1 MKIFRIHTGGRNDI
15 SGWGSSNRLDDTAI
29 DNIKDSIEDPDGTVQ
44 SSFSSI
50 PSPFARFSIL
60 KTALKYVSDNRD
72 NQNHL
77 EGNTL
82 YNKIVSNCLDVGE
95 LFFRFGDDQ
104 NIRIFEYAINN
115 IDKRTVLGSALD
127 LFLKRDKA
135 KEVDPNN
142 LGPDE
147 PQPDTKYFFNFN
159 SFDKMYILEYR
170 SVVIGGT
177 SPVSMFWARENIQ
190 EILEKEGLAISNN
203 GCKLFTSTRS
213 LNERSLEYQLFIHEM
228 FSQDENLRRKMHY
241 FNEYVVRC
249 RENNINNIN
258 NLMQN
263 MGQRTLTT
271 IEISGTECSIP
282 ISVLENCCLQKY
294 VLTVDDIL
302 NNSPLIIKPDFNI
315 QGVRLPLVMHN
326 FGNVAAFIGTVNP
339 PSNDYISTGV
349 GLPEGTPV
357 PYKDDRDIENRTLPG
372 FNERNYPYVTLNDF
386 FEDYIVE
393 TCYPV
398 NDERFFYLKD
408 HADFASPCYLFPI
421 KETFFR
427 YFKIATLTDSNISL
441 RIIRDNANNISS
453 IALKLKIPIKGDTN
467 RNRRYVEYTKNYTYK
482 DIAGSVGKIMKAKAE
497 TKEFCLTFFPFTKPT
512 ANNPVVV
519 SLSSKGDKNYSLEFY
534 NNYDNNQKLKDIDD
548 VKDRQYV
555 TDLEPAFSHHY
566 EVKKAFNLIK
576 INVAQQYSAMIIP
589 KLRNYDTINSNSQF
603 IFSVDIGTT
612 NTHLECA
619 IDGKVVDLD
628 LFDHD
633 YAANLFKYDS
643 ETQDKEKFGDT
654 SLGKIIFSEFFPS
667 NNVFKNTMSFPLR
680 SALWTKNGKSYDN
693 ASLYSDLGW
702 DFLFEKR
709 NDKLY
714 DKTKKTVTGYKW
726 SGGNSYNLMKKSIE
740 QICQIIKNFV
750 LERNG
755 NPENIK
761 IITFFPSSMASPHQN
776 KLKQVWKE
784 EIKNTIGIEEEKVEK
799 KFTWIT
805 ESIAP
810 VKFIEGLDAANFK
823 GDGTIVSVDIGGGS
837 TDIAIINN
845 QEIWGTTSFQFAG
858 DAIFGD
864 YFAQASTADRNH
876 FAMKYYNICKPN
888 LSQVLKDEHGK
899 GDEEIRNGKPEDLHS
914 FLFSVEQLN
923 YGNKLKEDTGF
934 AFTLLY
940 FYSAILYHICEIIR
954 KSQEIKDLTAITIP
968 KSISFSGNGSKL
980 LSLISNLG
988 DADLQKFTNNFFEN
1002 YFNKKD
1008 VVIELKTVKNFI
1020 DGTPDEKK
1028 KRTPKTITALG
1039 GISFLKS
1046 IKEINPTNCYADNSK
1061 IFIYHPSGLFYR
1073 INDIDQGITF
1083 RDARTSKDHHVN
1095 EVVKLNEIYLKCI
1108 EIFKGSITTDR
1119 SYEKKIR
1126 DILNDYECI
1135 KKFYEA
1141 GINLLNDGVGE
1152 RNTTE
1157 NEKLPETAFF
1167 LPIKGIIGKLLSEL
1181 DF

>member
-77 EGNTL
+77 EGSTL

-135 KEVDPNN
+135 NEVDPNN

-282 ISVLENCCLQKY
+282 ISVLENCCLKKY

-372 FNERNYPYVTLNDF
+372 FNERPYPYVTLNDF

-408 HADFASPCYLFPI
+408 HADFASPSPCYLFPI

-427 YFKIATLTDSNISL
+427 YFKIATLTDNNISL

-453 IALKLKIPIKGDTN
+453 IALKLKIPIKGDDIN
-467 RNRRYVEYTKNYTYK
+467 GDRRYVEYTKNYTYR
-482 DIAGSVGKIMKAKAE
+482 DVAGSVGKIMKAKSE
-497 TKEFCLTFFPFTKPT
+497 IKEFCLTFFPFTKPT
-512 ANNPVVV
+512 ARNPVVV
-519 SLSSKGDKNYSLEFY
+519 SLSSIGDKNYSLGFY
-534 NNYDNNQKLKDIDD
+534 NNNQKLEGIDD
-548 VKDRQYV
+548 VEDRQYT

-589 KLRNYDTINSNSQF
+589 KLRNYDTINSDSQF

-612 NTHLECA
+612 NTHIECA
-619 IDGKVVDLD
+619 INGDVVDLD

-643 ETQDKEKFGDT
+643 ETQPDNQLDKEKFGDT

-667 NNVFKNTMSFPLR
+667 NKFFRNRMRFPLR
-680 SALWTKNGKSYDN
+680 SALWTKDGMNLDN
-693 ASLYSDLGW
+693 AHLYSNLGW

-709 NDKLY
+709 SDKLY

-750 LERNG
+750 LERKG
-755 NPENIK
+755 NPQNIR
-761 IITFFPSSMASPHQN
+761 IVTFFPSSMASAHQRR
-776 KLKQVWKE
+776 LEQVWKN
-784 EIKNTIGIEEEKVEK
+784 EIQGIIGIEDVEN

-810 VKFIEGLDAANFK
+810 VKFIEGLDAANFR

-845 QEIWGTTSFQFAG
+845 QSIWGTTSFQFAG

-864 YFAQASTADRNH
+864 YFAQASTAIKNH
-876 FAMKYYNICKPN
+876 FAQKYYNIFKPA
-888 LSQVLKDEHGK
+888 LSQVLAKDESRER
-899 GDEEIRNGKPEDLHS
+899 DQMLNGKSEDLHS

-940 FYSAILYHICEIIR
+940 FYSAILYHVCEIIK
-954 KSQEIKDLTAITIP
+954 KSEEIEDSITIP
-968 KSISFSGNGSKL
+968 RSISFSGNGSKL

-988 DADLQKFTNNFFEN
+988 DADLQKFTNKFFEN
-1002 YFNKKD
+1002 YFNKMD

-1046 IKEINPTNCYADNSK
+1046 INEINPTNYYADNSK

-1073 INDIDQGITF
+1073 KSNIDQGITF
-1083 RDARTSKDHHVN
+1083 KDARLNKKLYLD
-1095 EVVKLNEIYLKCI
+1095 EVVKFNEIYFKCI
-1108 EIFKGSITTDR
+1108 EQFKGSITTDR
-1119 SYEKKIR
+1119 SYDQKIKE
-1126 DILNDYECI
+1126 ILNDYECI
-1135 KKFYEA
+1135 KNFYEA

-1167 LPIKGIIGKLLSEL
+1167 LPIKGIISKLLSEL
-1181 DF
+1181 